1 MNKKLKEAASFNPTN
16 KTHQMTIFN
25 ICKDVEN
32 GEIILPLY
40 QRDVSWTLEKSVAL
54 LNYQLVGPAPVS
66 PISMNEIMNPDIAI
80 EQVSFIDRDKIGSDL
95 RRKLSVTDGQ
105 QRITCNYKAYI
116 NHKDFENIVLDIK
129 KGKFKLIEENIKDHQ
144 IPVGI
149 ILNKDDNFLFK
160 YCKSNSFLSKEEIKD
175 LLLQIR
181 NKFKSYNYTINKA
194 EDLTEDQQI
203 EWFEVLNNAG
213 SRVTR
218 IQMDIAKQR
227 AKHIDVYKEY
237 IQPFIE
243 KINALTK
250 DAFRMKTT
258 EVSYP
263 MAMLNPTYEFILGK
277 EHANKYSPMASD
289 YTFGLMNEFNS
300 KEEILQLFDITLK
313 GVDKAIQFITDK
325 KLNIPNRIDYITYL
339 AGYFIFLD
347 DTELTEDKIKTLVNW
362 YIAVD
367 FSNKS
372 NSARRE
378 IFSDLIKM

>member
-1 MNKKLKEAASFNPTN
+1 MNKNLKNAAAFNPTN

-25 ICKDVEN
+25 ICKDVES

-40 QRDVSWTLEKSVAL
+40 QRDVSWTLDKNVEL
-54 LNYQLVGPAPVS
+54 LNYQLLGPAPVS

-80 EQVSFIDRDKIGSDL
+80 EQVSFIDRNKISSDL
-95 RRKLSVTDGQ
+95 RRKLSVSDGQ
-105 QRITCNYKAYI
+105 QRITCNYKAYSK
-116 NHKDFENIVLDIK
+116 HKDFEKIVLDMK
-129 KGKFKLIEENIKDHQ
+129 KGEFILIEETIKEYQ
-144 IPVGI
+144 IPVGVL
-149 ILNKDDNFLFK
+149 LNKDDDCLFK
-160 YCKSNSFLSKEEIKD
+160 YCKSNTFLSKEEIKN

-227 AKHIDVYKEY
+227 AKDIDVYKEY
-237 IQPFIE
+237 IKIFIE
-243 KINALTK
+243 KINNLTENI
-250 DAFRMKTT
+250 FRMKAT

-263 MAMLNPTYEFILGK
+263 MAMLNPTYEILL
-277 EHANKYSPMASD
+277 NKDHSSNYSPMASD
-289 YTFGLMNEFNS
+289 YKFGLMNEF
-300 KEEILQLFDITLK
+300 KTREELLELFDITLK
-313 GVDKAIQFITDK
+313 NIDRAIEFISSN
-325 KLNIPNRIDYITYL
+325 KLEIPSRIDYITYL

-347 DTELTEDKIKTLVNW
+347 DSELTVEKADKLSSW
-362 YIAVD
+362 YKEAD

-372 NSARRE
+372 NTIRRQM
-378 IFSDLIKM
+378 FSDLLKI